1 LILRFYNL
9 NLNFLFSVVRH
20 RILFPA
26 VPDESEIQNQNQNQ
40 NAVHDSDEDTDS
52 ENETEKQNSETQKA
66 VNSICVRVVD
76 ESNQTVEVMN
86 MNV

>member
-1 LILRFYNL
+1 LILRLYNL

-26 VPDESEIQNQNQNQ
+26 VPDESEIQNQNQSQ

-52 ENETEKQNSETQKA
+52 ETEEQNSETQKA

>member
-1 LILRFYNL
+1 
-9 NLNFLFSVVRH
+9 
-20 RILFPA
+20 LFPA
-26 VPDESEIQNQNQNQ
+26 VPDESEIQNQNQSQNQ
-40 NAVHDSDEDTDS
+40 NTVHDSDEDTDS
-52 ENETEKQNSETQKA
+52 ETEEQNSETQKA